1 MIVSFIIP
9 ALNEAA
15 TIQTTLDSLQT
26 ARQQG
31 HEVILVDGGSSDKTI
46 KIAETLVDQVI
57 NSPTGRAVQMNIG
70 AAASQGN
77 ILCFLHSDTM
87 APQNIAV
94 LIVTALSAEARYW
107 GRFNIHLSGASKI
120 FRVIETFINWRSRLT
135 GIATGDQGIFV
146 ERSCFDRIGGFP
158 SIPLMEDIQFSSN
171 AKSQSSPVCL
181 RETLITSSRRWERSG
196 ILHTI
201 FLMWR
206 LRAAYFFGVSAERIA
221 EKYRNTR

>member
-9 ALNEAA
+9 ALNEAT

-46 KIAETLVDQVI
+46 KIAETRVDQVI
-57 NSPTGRAVQMNIG
+57 DSPPGRAVQMNLG

-77 ILCFLHSDTM
+77 ILCFLHSDTV

-94 LIVTALSAEARYW
+94 LIVTALSTEDRYW
-107 GRFNIHLSGASKI
+107 GRFNIHLSGTSKI

-146 ERSCFDRIGGFP
+146 GRSCFEHIDGFP
-158 SIPLMEDIQFSSN
+158 NIPLMEDIQFSSN
-171 AKSQSSPVCL
+171 VKAQSPPVCL
-181 RETLITSSRRWERSG
+181 RETLITSSRRWEHNGVLR
-196 ILHTI
+196 TI

-206 LRAAYFFGVSAERIA
+206 LRAAYFFGVSAERLA
-221 EKYRNTR
+221 EAYRNTR